1 MSVKLW
7 ISSLNFCVRIYLLNF
22 AQKIETL
29 TII

>member
-7 ISSLNFCVRIYLLNF
+7 ISSLNFLVRIYLLNF
-22 AQKIETL
+22 APKIETL